1 MPIEAATLFGIAGRA
16 QVGLLGL
23 FLEAVDAVVAI
34 DFDHAEARDFVGRDL
49 DGGQRDV
56 GGRVLVLLEHLAVV
70 HLVDVVAGKN
80 EDVLGLLGADGV
92 DVLVNGVG
100 GAHVPVVADA
110 LHGRQDL
117 DELAQLAGHDVPA
130 FADVA
135 VERERLVLRED
146 VDPAQVG
153 VDAVGERDVDDAV
166 DAAEGNGRFGAVAGE
181 GIEPFARTASQQDS
195 QRVFHPN
202 SR

>member
-1 MPIEAATLFGIAGRA
+1 MEAATFSGFQGERRS
-16 QVGLLGL
+16 VCLG
-23 FLEAVDAVVAI
+23 FSWKPFTRWSRSTSTTPKRETSSGAIWMVASVTSA
-34 DFDHAEARDFVGRDL
+34 AECV
-49 DGGQRDV
+49 
-56 GGRVLVLLEHLAVV
+56 VLLEHLAVV

-80 EDVLGLLGADGV
+80 EHVLGLLGADGV

-100 GAHVPVVADA
+100 GAHVPVVAHA

-117 DELAQLAGHDVPA
+117 DELAHLAGHDVPA

-135 VERERLVLRED
+135 VERERLVLGED

-166 DAAEGNGRFGAVAGE
+166 DAAEGDGGFGAVAGE
-181 GIEPFARTASQQDS
+181 GIEPFSRASSQQDS